1 MIVVSNSTP
10 LIALSKISNL
20 PLIQDLFGFIIIPQ
34 AVYQEVVTQAPTRP
48 GAIEVR
54 QASWIKTQV
63 PKDQTKINYLL
74 ADLDRGEAEALVLA
88 EELSANWILLDEAKA
103 RLVAEFLGLNYIGT
117 VGLLLV
123 AKRMGY
129 IPAIRPLLDGLIANR
144 FFLSQK
150 IYQSLLIEAGE

>member
-1 MIVVSNSTP
+1 VIVVSNSTP
-10 LIALSKISNL
+10 LIALSKISYL
-20 PLIQDLFGFIIIPQ
+20 SLVQDLFGSITIPQ

-48 GAIEVR
+48 GAIEIR

-63 PKDQTKINYLL
+63 AQDQTKINYLL
-74 ADLDRGEAEALVLA
+74 ADLERGEAETLVLA
-88 EELSANWILLDEAKA
+88 EELSANWVLLDEAKA
-103 RLVAEFLGLNYIGT
+103 RLVAEFLDLNYIGT

-129 IPAIRPLLDGLIANR
+129 IPAIRPLLDELIANR

-150 IYQSLLIEAGE
+150 IYQSLLTEAGE